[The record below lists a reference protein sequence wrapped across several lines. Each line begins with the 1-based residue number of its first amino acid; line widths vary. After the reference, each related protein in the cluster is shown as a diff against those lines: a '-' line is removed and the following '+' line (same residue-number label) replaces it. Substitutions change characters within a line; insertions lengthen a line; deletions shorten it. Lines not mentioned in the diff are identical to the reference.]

1 MTPLENPRNILGV
14 GTLDGLERFVAGCG
28 LDAGIRRYVAILRS
42 QGIETCQSCEGGPGH
57 CYPVPT
63 VEFLGDQGEGYRAV
77 SIAITFGLP
86 VYDLKRLW
94 HVHNGELEGPIWSMT
109 FREKSDPNFAAGE
122 SVDPHDRDD
131 EAATVSRPLRA
142 TTENVEENK

>member
-1 MTPLENPRNILGV
+1 MTLPLENPRNLLGI
-14 GTLDGLERFVAGCG
+14 GTLDGLEKFIAGCG

-42 QGIETCQSCEGGPGH
+42 QGVETCQSCEGGPGH

-94 HVHNGELEGPIWSMT
+94 HVQSGELTGPIWSMT
-109 FREKSDPNFAAGE
+109 FREKSDPTFASNE
-122 SVDPHDRDD
+122 TVERHDRV
-131 EAATVSRPLRA
+131 ESPSSVPATQSSA
-142 TTENVEENK
+142 KAD